1 MKESIKNN
9 KDKDTDFTYD
19 IKSKNRVIEVNKYS
33 RNLNEQEKDFKSE
46 NRLINNSYNIK
57 KRNDLFK

>member
-19 IKSKNRVIEVNKYS
+19 IKSKNRLIEVNKYS
-33 RNLNEQEKDFKSE
+33 RKLNEKEKDFKSE
-46 NRLINNSYNIK
+46 NRLIK
-57 KRNDLFK
+57 MK

>member
-57 KRNDLFK
+57 NRNDLFK

>member
-57 KRNDLFK
+57 NRNNLFK

>member
-33 RNLNEQEKDFKSE
+33 RKLKEQEKDFKSE

-57 KRNDLFK
+57 NRNDLFK

>member
-33 RNLNEQEKDFKSE
+33 RKLNEQEKDFKSE

-57 KRNDLFK
+57 NRNDLFI

>member
-9 KDKDTDFTYD
+9 KDKDTDFTCD
-19 IKSKNRVIEVNKYS
+19 IKSKNRVIKVNKYS
-33 RNLNEQEKDFKSE
+33 RKLKEEEKDFKSE